1 MAWRIKTLDDI
12 LLHAEKKSLHRS
24 LGAFQL
30 MMLGVGAII
39 GTGIFVLTAV
49 GAERAG
55 PGLMLSFVIAGVV
68 CAFAAL
74 AYAELAAMVPV
85 AGSAYTYSYAVMGEA
100 IAWLVGWNLILEY
113 AVSAAAVAVGWSGY
127 MNGFLV
133 GLNVHLPQALQFGMF
148 DWHHPGGGINIL
160 AMISVLAVTGLLV
173 VGTRESAIVN
183 SILVAVKLVA
193 LAAFIFL
200 ALPKINMENFSPFM
214 PYGFGSTEID
224 GINRGVMAA
233 AALIFFAYVGFDA
246 VSTAAEETKN
256 PNRNVP
262 LGLIG
267 SLAICTVIYLL
278 VAAGAL
284 GTTPYTQLVGNNEP
298 LAFVLRNMG
307 HTTVG
312 NLLALAAIFALPTVV
327 MMMMYGQSRIFFVMA
342 RDGLLPA
349 VFSKVHPKFHTPH
362 VITIVT
368 GVIVALIA
376 GFFSVDEIAELSNT
390 GTLFAFIAVA
400 IGVMALRVT
409 QPNRPRPFK
418 CPAVWVVGTLA
429 VLGCLY
435 LLISLPMVA
444 LVRFVL
450 WTVLGGVVY
459 VLYGYR
465 ASPMHHRHQK

>member
-1 MAWRIKTLDDI
+1 MTWRIKTLDDI
-12 LLHAEKKSLHRS
+12 LVHAEKKSLHRS

-55 PGLMLSFVIAGVV
+55 PGLLLSFVIAGTV
-68 CAFAAL
+68 CGFAAL

-85 AGSAYTYSYAVMGEA
+85 AGSAYTYSYAVMGEL

-127 MNGFLV
+127 MGGFLASV
-133 GLNVHLPQALQFGMF
+133 NVHLPTALQYGAF
-148 DWHHPGGGINIL
+148 DWHHPGGGINVL
-160 AMISVLAVTGLLV
+160 AMGSVLAVTTLLV
-173 VGTRESAIVN
+173 IGTRESAIVN

-193 LAAFIFL
+193 LGAFIFL
-200 ALPKINMENFSPFM
+200 ALPNLNMDNFSPFA
-214 PYGFGSTEID
+214 PYGYGSTEID
-224 GINRGVMAA
+224 GISRGVMAA

-284 GTTPYTQLVGNNEP
+284 GTTPYTQLVGNSEP

-312 NLLALAAIFALPTVV
+312 NLVALAAIFALPTVV

-342 RDGLLPA
+342 RDGLLPK
-349 VFSKVHPKFHTPH
+349 VFSTVHPRFKTPH

-368 GVIVALIA
+368 GVIVALIS
-376 GFFSVDEIAELSNT
+376 GFFSVDEIAELSNS

-400 IGVMALRVT
+400 IGVMVLRAK

-418 CPAVWVVGTLA
+418 CPAVYVVGTLA
-429 VLGCLY
+429 VLGCLG
-435 LLISLPMVA
+435 LMVSLPMVA
-444 LVRFVL
+444 LVRFGL
-450 WTVLGGVVY
+450 WTVIGAVVY
-459 VLYGYR
+459 ALYGYR
-465 ASPMHHRHQK
+465 ASPMHKPT

>member
-1 MAWRIKTLDDI
+1 MWRIKTLDDI
-12 LLHAEKKSLHRS
+12 LVHAEKKSLHRS

-55 PGLMLSFVIAGVV
+55 PGLMLSFVIAGTV

-85 AGSAYTYSYAVMGEA
+85 AGSAYTYSYAVMGEL

-127 MNGFLV
+127 MGGFLASV
-133 GLNVHLPQALQFGMF
+133 NVHLPVALQYGAF
-148 DWHHPGGGINIL
+148 DWHHPGGGINVL
-160 AMISVLAVTGLLV
+160 AMGSVLAVTTLLV

-200 ALPKINMENFSPFM
+200 ALPNINMDNFSPFA
-214 PYGFGSTEID
+214 PFGYGSTEVD
-224 GINRGVMAA
+224 GISRGVMAA

-278 VAAGAL
+278 VAAAAL
-284 GTTPYTQLVGNNEP
+284 GTTPYTQLIGNSEP

-312 NLLALAAIFALPTVV
+312 NLVALAAIFALPTVV

-342 RDGLLPA
+342 RDGLLPK
-349 VFSKVHPKFHTPH
+349 VFSNVHPRFKTPH

-368 GVIVALIA
+368 GVIVALIS
-376 GFFSVDEIAELSNT
+376 GFFSVDEIAELSNS

-400 IGVMALRVT
+400 IGVMVLRAK

-418 CPAVWVVGTLA
+418 CPAVYVVGTLA
-429 VLGCLY
+429 VLGCLG
-435 LLISLPMVA
+435 LMVSLPTVA
-444 LVRFVL
+444 LVRFGL
-450 WTVLGGVVY
+450 WSVVGVIVY
-459 VLYGYR
+459 ALYGYR
-465 ASPMHHRHQK
+465 ASPMHKGKQS